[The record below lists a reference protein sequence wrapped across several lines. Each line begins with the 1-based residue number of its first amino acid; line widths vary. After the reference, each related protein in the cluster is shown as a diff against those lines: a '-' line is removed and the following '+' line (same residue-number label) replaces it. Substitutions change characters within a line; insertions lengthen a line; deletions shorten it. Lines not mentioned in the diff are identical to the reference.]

1 VKNKDIHEDRLDKE
15 IQYQHIMAAY
25 LLERQINPVPME
37 NTEKGDMVTVKSLK
51 FTQKNVF
58 VDG

>member
-1 VKNKDIHEDRLDKE
+1 
-15 IQYQHIMAAY
+15 MAPASDA
-25 LLERQINPVPME
+25 E
-37 NTEKGDMVTVKSLK
+37 NTEKGDMVTLKSLK